1 MASQDICPTEY
12 EDWLKMRDW
21 RRSRA
26 LSLAQLNYDTLK
38 GECLECTEGKEDNEK
53 PNGKY

>member
-12 EDWLKMRDW
+12 EDWLKMRDR

-26 LSLAQLNYDTLK
+26 TSLAQLNFEILK
-38 GECLECTEGKEDNEK
+38 EECLECTEGNEDNQT